1 MLGHRLALT
10 VRANSKR
17 GVEIQIRALGRS
29 VSAMKSTSPDYDFAA
44 FQGGACMYEH
54 IALAAMAAA
63 KRCRGTPSSYGIQ
76 QRRIAFAAGQA

>member
-1 MLGHRLALT
+1 
-10 VRANSKR
+10 
-17 GVEIQIRALGRS
+17 
-29 VSAMKSTSPDYDFAA
+29 MKSTSPDYDFAA